1 MRCASPLSPHVNYS
15 ALSRLPRVPRRCAAM
30 ASASSSPRLGF
41 LGAGMMAEALAK
53 GFDKAGVARASDMV
67 ATDIN
72 AERMAVFAGASPFR
86 ALFSLCQLTFPL
98 QLLASQRLRRARR

>member
-1 MRCASPLSPHVNYS
+1 
-15 ALSRLPRVPRRCAAM
+15 M

-72 AERMAVFAGASPFR
+72 AERMAVFAGAPPF
-86 ALFSLCQLTFPL
+86 
-98 QLLASQRLRRARR
+98 